1 LGPFLQRVNVNFL
14 HSIFSS
20 DGFMPHGMCY
30 MWQPGVIWLHVV
42 SDALIALAYYSI
54 PITLV
59 YFVRRRRELEFSWI
73 YLCFAVFIVAC
84 GTTHLMEILN
94 IWHPVYW
101 LSGIIKA
108 ITAIVSVVTAILLVR
123 LVPKA
128 VVIPS
133 PQQLREANDDL
144 RNKTR
149 LLEAANQELEAF
161 SYSVSHDLRAPLR
174 NIQGFSEILQQES
187 GAALDDSAKLYL
199 GRIIHSAQRMGML
212 IDDLLAFS
220 KMSAS
225 QLTRSPVDMSGLA
238 EEVARELGEVEA
250 KNRAIE
256 WKIAPLPP
264 VVGDSRL
271 LKQVWLNLLGN
282 AVKFTRNRVP
292 ARIEVGASER
302 DDAFEFHVRDN
313 GVGFAMETAGRLFG
327 IFERLDQDFEGT
339 GVGLANVRRIVE
351 RHGGTTRAEAVL
363 GQGAT
368 FYFTLPKEKRK

>member
-1 LGPFLQRVNVNFL
+1 MNFL
-14 HSIFSS
+14 HSIFSG

-30 MWQPGVIWLHVV
+30 MWQPGVIWLHIV

-59 YFVRRRRELEFSWI
+59 YFVRRRPDLEFGWI

-108 ITAIVSVVTAILLVR
+108 ITALVSVVTAILLVR

-144 RNKTR
+144 RSKTR

-187 GAALDDSAKLYL
+187 AASFDESAKLYL

-225 QLTRSPVDMSGLA
+225 QLTRSPVDMSALA

-250 KNRAIE
+250 KNRSIE

-292 ARIEVGASER
+292 ARIEVGAVER
-302 DDAFEFHVRDN
+302 DDSFEFHVRDN

-327 IFERLDQDFEGT
+327 IFERLDPDFEGT

-351 RHGGTTRAEAVL
+351 RHGGTARAEAAL

-368 FYFTLPKEKRK
+368 FYFTLPKEKRR